1 MGRKIPEKAV
11 TKLRQFRKKAVTFAK
26 KCLIDTKITKI
37 HFCIFRFR
45 HLQSGTSS
53 SAGTS
58 STASDSG
65 DSSAAEEGETATGG
79 SGGTLNMRN
88 TMEPTSLNTLLAT
101 YAYDFTPINAMIE
114 CLYRDDENDVPQPAG
129 AETVDISDDKLV
141 YTFHLREDATWSNG
155 DPVVATD
162 YEFAWQQALNPE
174 VASDYAYML
183 YFIHN
188 AEPYFNGKV
197 EWSEVGVKV
206 IDDYTL
212 EVTLDNPLPYAT
224 DLFAFPTLAPI
235 NQKFYEEVGADKY
248 ATDAEYFCCNGMYEL
263 TEWSHNSEIV
273 FEKREEYWNADAVG
287 PDEIVYKIITDSQAG
302 LNSYLSREIDYTDLD
317 SGEVVQQAEAAGF
330 EVGVKPAR
338 SSYYLIVNTEDEF
351 MSNQNLRLALA
362 YSIDKQALVDTV
374 YQNDNQPMTSFT
386 PPAIMGANDSSF
398 QEALVAER
406 GEMYPGSGDLEK
418 AQEYLQA
425 ALEELGCTVD
435 ELNLSIDCADDSL
448 RRNCA
453 TFLQEQWRQN
463 LGIENI
469 TVNSM
474 QTKQVAANRQSGD
487 YCMSLGGWS
496 PDYNDAINF
505 LDLWVTDGG
514 NNDSFWSNE
523 EYDNLIAQATAE
535 ADEEVRQQYLFDAEE
550 ILAAEMPIIPLYW
563 QCQNYS
569 YNKDKIV
576 DGAIITA
583 NQTTFYY
590 ATLAE

>member
-1 MGRKIPEKAV
+1 MKLRKILAMV
-11 TKLRQFRKKAVTFAK
+11 MALALLCATFTA
-26 KCLIDTKITKI
+26 CGDT
-37 HFCIFRFR
+37 
-45 HLQSGTSS
+45 SGTSS

-188 AEPYFNGKV
+188 AEPYFNGEV

-362 YSIDKQALVDTV
+362 YAIDKQALIDTV

-386 PPAIMGANDSSF
+386 PPAIYGAAGADGPTF
-398 QEALVAER
+398 QEALLEER
-406 GEMYPGSGDLEK
+406 GEMYPASGDLEK

-469 TVNSM
+469 AVNSM

-550 ILAAEMPIIPLYW
+550 ILAAEMPVIPLYW

>member
-1 MGRKIPEKAV
+1 MKFRKILAMV
-11 TKLRQFRKKAVTFAK
+11 MALALLCATFAA
-26 KCLIDTKITKI
+26 CGDT
-37 HFCIFRFR
+37 
-45 HLQSGTSS
+45 SGTSS

-58 STASDSG
+58 SAASDSG
-65 DSSAAEEGETATGG
+65 DSSAAEEGETTTGG

-188 AEPYFNGKV
+188 AEPYFNGEV

-206 IDDYTL
+206 IDDHTL

-263 TEWSHNSEIV
+263 TEWSHNSQIV
-273 FEKREEYWNADAVG
+273 FQKREDYWNADAVG

-362 YSIDKQALVDTV
+362 YAIDKQALIDTV

-386 PPAIMGANDSSF
+386 PPAIMGAAGADGPTF
-398 QEALVAER
+398 QEALLEER
-406 GEMYPGSGDLEK
+406 GEMYPASGDLEK

-469 TVNSM
+469 AVNSM
-474 QTKQVAANRQSGD
+474 QTKQVSANRQSGD

>member
-1 MGRKIPEKAV
+1 MKLRKILAMV
-11 TKLRQFRKKAVTFAK
+11 MALALLCATFAA
-26 KCLIDTKITKI
+26 CGDT
-37 HFCIFRFR
+37 
-45 HLQSGTSS
+45 SGTSS

-58 STASDSG
+58 STASETG

-188 AEPYFNGKV
+188 AEPYFNGEV

-263 TEWSHNSEIV
+263 TEWSHNSQIV
-273 FEKREEYWNADAVG
+273 FQKREDYWNADAVG

-386 PPAIMGANDSSF
+386 PPAIYGAAGADGPTF
-398 QEALVAER
+398 QEALLEER
-406 GEMYPGSGDLEK
+406 GEMYPASGDLEK

-463 LGIENI
+463 LGLENI

-514 NNDSFWSNE
+514 NNDSFWGNE

-550 ILAAEMPIIPLYW
+550 ILAAEMPVIPLYW

>member
-1 MGRKIPEKAV
+1 MKFRKILAMV
-11 TKLRQFRKKAVTFAK
+11 MVLALLCATFAA
-26 KCLIDTKITKI
+26 CGDT
-37 HFCIFRFR
+37 
-45 HLQSGTSS
+45 SGTSS

-188 AEPYFNGKV
+188 AEPYFNGEV

-206 IDDYTL
+206 IDDHTL

-263 TEWSHNSEIV
+263 TEWSHNSQIV
-273 FEKREEYWNADAVG
+273 FQKREDYWNADAVG

-398 QEALVAER
+398 QEALLEER
-406 GEMYPGSGDLEK
+406 GEMYPASGDLEK

-469 TVNSM
+469 AVNSM

-550 ILAAEMPIIPLYW
+550 ILAAEMPVIPLYW

>member
-1 MGRKIPEKAV
+1 MKFRKILAMV
-11 TKLRQFRKKAVTFAK
+11 MALALLCATFAA
-26 KCLIDTKITKI
+26 CGDT
-37 HFCIFRFR
+37 
-45 HLQSGTSS
+45 SGTSS

-188 AEPYFNGKV
+188 AEPYFNGEV

-263 TEWSHNSEIV
+263 TEWSHNSQIV
-273 FEKREEYWNADAVG
+273 FQKREDYWNADAVG

-362 YSIDKQALVDTV
+362 YAIDKQALIDTV

-386 PPAIMGANDSSF
+386 PPAIYGAAGADGPTF
-398 QEALVAER
+398 QEALLEER
-406 GEMYPGSGDLEK
+406 GEMYPASGDLEK

-453 TFLQEQWRQN
+453 TFLQEQWRQS

-469 TVNSM
+469 AVNSM
-474 QTKQVAANRQSGD
+474 QTKQVSANRQSGD

-514 NNDSFWSNE
+514 NNDSFWGNE

-535 ADEEVRQQYLFDAEE
+535 ADVEVRQQYLFDAEE
-550 ILAAEMPIIPLYW
+550 ILAAEMPVIPLYW

-569 YNKDKIV
+569 YNSDKIV

>member
-1 MGRKIPEKAV
+1 MKFRKILAMV
-11 TKLRQFRKKAVTFAK
+11 MALALLCATFAA
-26 KCLIDTKITKI
+26 CGDT
-37 HFCIFRFR
+37 
-45 HLQSGTSS
+45 SGTSS

-162 YEFAWQQALNPE
+162 YEFAWQQALNPK

-188 AEPYFNGKV
+188 AQPYFNGEV

-206 IDDYTL
+206 IDDHTL

-287 PDEIVYKIITDSQAG
+287 PDTIVYKIITDSQAG

-386 PPAIMGANDSSF
+386 PPAIMGAAGADGPSF
-398 QEALVAER
+398 QEALLEER

-569 YNKDKIV
+569 YNSDKIV

>member
-1 MGRKIPEKAV
+1 MKFRKILAMV
-11 TKLRQFRKKAVTFAK
+11 MALALLCATFTA
-26 KCLIDTKITKI
+26 CGDT
-37 HFCIFRFR
+37 
-45 HLQSGTSS
+45 SGTSS

-188 AEPYFNGKV
+188 AEPYFNGEV

-263 TEWSHNSEIV
+263 TEWSHNSQIV
-273 FEKREEYWNADAVG
+273 FQKREDYWNADAVG

-386 PPAIMGANDSSF
+386 PPAIMGAAGADGPTF
-398 QEALVAER
+398 QEALLAER

-469 TVNSM
+469 AVNSM
-474 QTKQVAANRQSGD
+474 QTKQVSANRQSGD

-550 ILAAEMPIIPLYW
+550 ILAAEMPVIPLYW

>member
-1 MGRKIPEKAV
+1 MKFRKILAMV
-11 TKLRQFRKKAVTFAK
+11 MALALLCATFAA
-26 KCLIDTKITKI
+26 CGDT
-37 HFCIFRFR
+37 
-45 HLQSGTSS
+45 SGTSS

-188 AEPYFNGKV
+188 AEPYFNGEV

-206 IDDYTL
+206 IDDHTL

-287 PDEIVYKIITDSQAG
+287 PDTIVYKIITDSQAG

-362 YSIDKQALVDTV
+362 YAIDKQALIDTV

-386 PPAIMGANDSSF
+386 PPAIYGAAGADGPTF
-398 QEALVAER
+398 QEALLEER
-406 GEMYPGSGDLEK
+406 GEMYPASGDLEK

-469 TVNSM
+469 AVNSM
-474 QTKQVAANRQSGD
+474 QTKQVSANRQSGD

-514 NNDSFWSNE
+514 NNDSFWGNE

-535 ADEEVRQQYLFDAEE
+535 ADVEVRQQYLFDAEE

-569 YNKDKIV
+569 YNSDKIV

>member
-1 MGRKIPEKAV
+1 MKLRKILAMV
-11 TKLRQFRKKAVTFAK
+11 MALALLCATFTA
-26 KCLIDTKITKI
+26 CGDT
-37 HFCIFRFR
+37 
-45 HLQSGTSS
+45 SGTSS

-162 YEFAWQQALNPE
+162 YEFAWQQALNPK

-188 AEPYFNGKV
+188 AEPYFNGEV

-263 TEWSHNSEIV
+263 TEWSHNSQIV
-273 FEKREEYWNADAVG
+273 FQKREDYWNADAVG

-386 PPAIMGANDSSF
+386 PPAIMGAAGADGPSF
-398 QEALVAER
+398 QEALLEER

-474 QTKQVAANRQSGD
+474 QTKQVSANRQSGD

>member
-1 MGRKIPEKAV
+1 MKFRKILAMV
-11 TKLRQFRKKAVTFAK
+11 MALALLCATFAA
-26 KCLIDTKITKI
+26 CGDT
-37 HFCIFRFR
+37 
-45 HLQSGTSS
+45 SGTSS

-188 AEPYFNGKV
+188 AEPYFNGEV

-263 TEWSHNSEIV
+263 TEWSHNSQIV
-273 FEKREEYWNADAVG
+273 FQKREEYWNADAVG

-386 PPAIMGANDSSF
+386 PPAIMGAAGADGPSF
-398 QEALVAER
+398 QEALLEER

-474 QTKQVAANRQSGD
+474 QTKQVSANRQSGD

-550 ILAAEMPIIPLYW
+550 ILAAEMPVIPLYW

>member
-1 MGRKIPEKAV
+1 MKFRKILAMV
-11 TKLRQFRKKAVTFAK
+11 MALALLCATFAA
-26 KCLIDTKITKI
+26 CGDT
-37 HFCIFRFR
+37 
-45 HLQSGTSS
+45 SGTSS

-58 STASDSG
+58 SAASDSG

-188 AEPYFNGKV
+188 AEPYFNGEV

-206 IDDYTL
+206 IDEYTL

-263 TEWSHNSEIV
+263 TEWSHNSQIV
-273 FEKREEYWNADAVG
+273 FQKREDYWNADAVG

>member
-1 MGRKIPEKAV
+1 MKFRKILAMV
-11 TKLRQFRKKAVTFAK
+11 MALALLCTTFAA
-26 KCLIDTKITKI
+26 CGDT
-37 HFCIFRFR
+37 
-45 HLQSGTSS
+45 SGTSS

-65 DSSAAEEGETATGG
+65 DSSAAEEGETTTGG

-162 YEFAWQQALNPE
+162 YEFAWQQALNPK

-188 AEPYFNGKV
+188 AQPYFNGEV

-263 TEWSHNSEIV
+263 TEWSHNSQIV
-273 FEKREEYWNADAVG
+273 FQKREDYWNADAVG

-386 PPAIMGANDSSF
+386 PPAIMGAAGADGPSF
-398 QEALVAER
+398 QEALLEER

-474 QTKQVAANRQSGD
+474 QTKQVSANRQSGD

>member
-1 MGRKIPEKAV
+1 MKLRKILAMV
-11 TKLRQFRKKAVTFAK
+11 MALALLCATFTA
-26 KCLIDTKITKI
+26 CGDT
-37 HFCIFRFR
+37 
-45 HLQSGTSS
+45 SGTSS
-53 SAGTS
+53 SAGTG

-162 YEFAWQQALNPE
+162 YEFAWQQALNPK

-188 AEPYFNGKV
+188 AEPYFNGEV

-206 IDDYTL
+206 IDDHTL

-263 TEWSHNSEIV
+263 TEWSHNSQIV
-273 FEKREEYWNADAVG
+273 FQKREEYWNADAVG

-386 PPAIMGANDSSF
+386 PPAIYGAAGADGPSF
-398 QEALVAER
+398 QEALLEER
-406 GEMYPGSGDLEK
+406 GEMYPASGDLEK

-469 TVNSM
+469 AVNSM
-474 QTKQVAANRQSGD
+474 QTKQVSANRQSGD

-514 NNDSFWSNE
+514 NNDSFWGNE

>member
-1 MGRKIPEKAV
+1 MKLRKILAMV
-11 TKLRQFRKKAVTFAK
+11 MALALLCATFTA
-26 KCLIDTKITKI
+26 CGDT
-37 HFCIFRFR
+37 
-45 HLQSGTSS
+45 SGTSS

-162 YEFAWQQALNPE
+162 YEFAWQQALNPK

-188 AEPYFNGKV
+188 AEPYFNGEV

-206 IDDYTL
+206 IDDHTL

-263 TEWSHNSEIV
+263 TEWSHNSQIV
-273 FEKREEYWNADAVG
+273 FQKREDYWNADAVG

-362 YSIDKQALVDTV
+362 YAIDKQALIDTV

-386 PPAIMGANDSSF
+386 PPAIYGAAGADGPTF
-398 QEALVAER
+398 QEALLAER
-406 GEMYPGSGDLEK
+406 GEMYPASGDLEK

-469 TVNSM
+469 AVNSM
-474 QTKQVAANRQSGD
+474 QTKQVSANRQSGD

-535 ADEEVRQQYLFDAEE
+535 ADVEVRQQYLFDAEE
-550 ILAAEMPIIPLYW
+550 ILAAEMPVIPLYW

>member
-1 MGRKIPEKAV
+1 MKFRKILAMV
-11 TKLRQFRKKAVTFAK
+11 MALALLCATFAA
-26 KCLIDTKITKI
+26 CGDT
-37 HFCIFRFR
+37 
-45 HLQSGTSS
+45 SGTSS

-188 AEPYFNGKV
+188 AEPYFNGEV

-263 TEWSHNSEIV
+263 TEWSHNSQIV
-273 FEKREEYWNADAVG
+273 FQKREDYWNADAVG

-425 ALEELGCTVD
+425 ALEELGCTAAD
-435 ELNLSIDCADDSL
+435 LTLSIDCADDSL

-463 LGIENI
+463 LGLENI

-474 QTKQVAANRQSGD
+474 QTKQVSANRQSGD

>member
-1 MGRKIPEKAV
+1 MKFRKILAMV
-11 TKLRQFRKKAVTFAK
+11 MALALLCATFAA
-26 KCLIDTKITKI
+26 CGDT
-37 HFCIFRFR
+37 
-45 HLQSGTSS
+45 SGTSS

-188 AEPYFNGKV
+188 AQPYFNGEV

-206 IDDYTL
+206 IDEYTL

-263 TEWSHNSEIV
+263 TEWSHNSQIV
-273 FEKREEYWNADAVG
+273 FQKREDYWNADAVG

-386 PPAIMGANDSSF
+386 PPAIYGAAGADGPTF
-398 QEALVAER
+398 QEALLEER

-469 TVNSM
+469 AVNSM
-474 QTKQVAANRQSGD
+474 QTKQVSANRQSGD

>member
-1 MGRKIPEKAV
+1 MKFRKILAMV
-11 TKLRQFRKKAVTFAK
+11 MALALLCATFTA
-26 KCLIDTKITKI
+26 CGDT
-37 HFCIFRFR
+37 
-45 HLQSGTSS
+45 SGTSS

-188 AEPYFNGKV
+188 AEPYFNGEV

-263 TEWSHNSEIV
+263 TEWSHNSQIV
-273 FEKREEYWNADAVG
+273 FQKREDYWNADAVG

-463 LGIENI
+463 LGLENI

-474 QTKQVAANRQSGD
+474 QTKQVSANRQSGD

-514 NNDSFWSNE
+514 NNDSFWGNE

-550 ILAAEMPIIPLYW
+550 ILAAEMPVIPLYW

>member
-1 MGRKIPEKAV
+1 MKFRKILAMV
-11 TKLRQFRKKAVTFAK
+11 MALALLCATFAA
-26 KCLIDTKITKI
+26 CGDT
-37 HFCIFRFR
+37 
-45 HLQSGTSS
+45 SGTSS

-58 STASDSG
+58 SAASDSG

-188 AEPYFNGKV
+188 AEPYFNGEV

-206 IDDYTL
+206 IDEYTL

-362 YSIDKQALVDTV
+362 YSIDKQALIDTV

-386 PPAIMGANDSSF
+386 PPAIYGAAGADGPTF
-398 QEALVAER
+398 QEALLEER
-406 GEMYPGSGDLEK
+406 GEMYPASGDLEK

-469 TVNSM
+469 AVNSM
-474 QTKQVAANRQSGD
+474 QTKQVSANRQSGD

-535 ADEEVRQQYLFDAEE
+535 ADVEVRQQYLFDAEE
-550 ILAAEMPIIPLYW
+550 ILAAEMPVIPLYW

-569 YNKDKIV
+569 YNSDKIV

>member
-1 MGRKIPEKAV
+1 MKFRKILAMV
-11 TKLRQFRKKAVTFAK
+11 MALALLCATFAA
-26 KCLIDTKITKI
+26 CGDT
-37 HFCIFRFR
+37 
-45 HLQSGTSS
+45 SGTSS

-58 STASDSG
+58 SAASDSG

-162 YEFAWQQALNPE
+162 YEFAWQQALNPK

-188 AEPYFNGKV
+188 AEPYFNGEV

-206 IDDYTL
+206 IDDHTL

-263 TEWSHNSEIV
+263 TEWSHNSQIV
-273 FEKREEYWNADAVG
+273 FQKREDYWNADAVG

-386 PPAIMGANDSSF
+386 PPAIMGAAGADGPSF
-398 QEALVAER
+398 QEALLEER

-469 TVNSM
+469 AVNSM
-474 QTKQVAANRQSGD
+474 QTKQVSANRQSGD

-569 YNKDKIV
+569 YNSDKIV

>member
-1 MGRKIPEKAV
+1 MKLRKILAMV
-11 TKLRQFRKKAVTFAK
+11 MALALLCATFTA
-26 KCLIDTKITKI
+26 CGDT
-37 HFCIFRFR
+37 
-45 HLQSGTSS
+45 SGTSS

-188 AEPYFNGKV
+188 AEPYFNGEV

-263 TEWSHNSEIV
+263 TEWSHNSQIV
-273 FEKREEYWNADAVG
+273 FQKREDYWNADAVG

-362 YSIDKQALVDTV
+362 YAIDKQALIDTV

-386 PPAIMGANDSSF
+386 PPAIMGAAGADGPTF
-398 QEALVAER
+398 QEALLEER
-406 GEMYPGSGDLEK
+406 GEMYPASGDLEK

-469 TVNSM
+469 AVNSM
-474 QTKQVAANRQSGD
+474 QTKQVSANRQSGD

-535 ADEEVRQQYLFDAEE
+535 ADVEVRQQYLFDAEE

-569 YNKDKIV
+569 YNSDKIV

>member
-1 MGRKIPEKAV
+1 MKFRKILAMV
-11 TKLRQFRKKAVTFAK
+11 MALALLCATFAA
-26 KCLIDTKITKI
+26 CGDT
-37 HFCIFRFR
+37 
-45 HLQSGTSS
+45 SGTSS

-58 STASDSG
+58 SAASDSG

-162 YEFAWQQALNPE
+162 YEFAWQQALNPK

-188 AEPYFNGKV
+188 AEPYFNGEV

-206 IDDYTL
+206 IDDHTL

-406 GEMYPGSGDLEK
+406 GEMYPASGDLEK

-469 TVNSM
+469 AVNSM
-474 QTKQVAANRQSGD
+474 QTKQVSANRQSGD

-550 ILAAEMPIIPLYW
+550 ILAAEMPVIPLYW

>member
-1 MGRKIPEKAV
+1 MKLRKILAMV
-11 TKLRQFRKKAVTFAK
+11 MALALLCATFTA
-26 KCLIDTKITKI
+26 CGDT
-37 HFCIFRFR
+37 
-45 HLQSGTSS
+45 SGTSS

-58 STASDSG
+58 STASETG

-188 AEPYFNGKV
+188 AEPYFNGEV

-263 TEWSHNSEIV
+263 TEWSHNSQIV
-273 FEKREEYWNADAVG
+273 FQKREDYWNADAVG

-386 PPAIMGANDSSF
+386 PPAIYGAAGADGPSF
-398 QEALVAER
+398 QEALLEER
-406 GEMYPGSGDLEK
+406 GEMYPASGDLEK

>member
-1 MGRKIPEKAV
+1 MKFRKILAMV
-11 TKLRQFRKKAVTFAK
+11 MVLALLCATFAA
-26 KCLIDTKITKI
+26 CGDT
-37 HFCIFRFR
+37 
-45 HLQSGTSS
+45 SGTSS

-188 AEPYFNGKV
+188 AEPYFNGEV

-206 IDDYTL
+206 IDEYTL

-263 TEWSHNSEIV
+263 TEWSHNSQIV
-273 FEKREEYWNADAVG
+273 FQKREDYWNADAVG

-425 ALEELGCTVD
+425 ALEELGCTAAD
-435 ELNLSIDCADDSL
+435 LNLSIDCADDSL

-474 QTKQVAANRQSGD
+474 QTKQVSANRQSGD

-535 ADEEVRQQYLFDAEE
+535 ADVEVRQQYLFDAEE

>member
-1 MGRKIPEKAV
+1 MKFRKILAMV
-11 TKLRQFRKKAVTFAK
+11 MVLALLCATFAA
-26 KCLIDTKITKI
+26 CGDT
-37 HFCIFRFR
+37 
-45 HLQSGTSS
+45 SGTSS

-188 AEPYFNGKV
+188 AEPYFNGEV

-263 TEWSHNSEIV
+263 TEWSHNSQIV
-273 FEKREEYWNADAVG
+273 FQKREDYWNADAVG

-474 QTKQVAANRQSGD
+474 QTKQVSANRQSGD

>member
-1 MGRKIPEKAV
+1 MKLRKILAMV
-11 TKLRQFRKKAVTFAK
+11 MALALLCATFTA
-26 KCLIDTKITKI
+26 CGDT
-37 HFCIFRFR
+37 
-45 HLQSGTSS
+45 SGTSS

-188 AEPYFNGKV
+188 AEPYFNGEV

-263 TEWSHNSEIV
+263 TEWSHNSQIV
-273 FEKREEYWNADAVG
+273 FQKREDYWNADAVG

-386 PPAIMGANDSSF
+386 PPAIMGANESSF

-406 GEMYPGSGDLEK
+406 GEMYPGNGDLEK

-425 ALEELGCTVD
+425 ALEELGCTAAD
-435 ELNLSIDCADDSL
+435 LTLSIDCADDSL

-463 LGIENI
+463 LGLENI

-474 QTKQVAANRQSGD
+474 QTKQVSANRQSGD

>member
-1 MGRKIPEKAV
+1 MKLRKILAMV
-11 TKLRQFRKKAVTFAK
+11 MALALLCATFTA
-26 KCLIDTKITKI
+26 CGDT
-37 HFCIFRFR
+37 
-45 HLQSGTSS
+45 SGTSS

-58 STASDSG
+58 SAASDSG
-65 DSSAAEEGETATGG
+65 DSSAAEEGETTTGATGG
-79 SGGTLNMRN
+79 ELNLRS

-101 YAYDFTPINAMIE
+101 YAYDFTPISAMVE
-114 CLYRDDENDVPQPAG
+114 CLYRDDETDTPQPAA
-129 AETVDISDDKLV
+129 AESVDISDDKLV

-188 AEPYFNGKV
+188 AEPYFNGEV

-263 TEWSHNSEIV
+263 TEWSHNSQIV
-273 FEKREEYWNADAVG
+273 FQKREDYWNADAVG

>member
-1 MGRKIPEKAV
+1 MKFRKILAMV
-11 TKLRQFRKKAVTFAK
+11 MALALLCATFAA
-26 KCLIDTKITKI
+26 CGDT
-37 HFCIFRFR
+37 
-45 HLQSGTSS
+45 SGTSS

-162 YEFAWQQALNPE
+162 YEFAWQQALNPK

-188 AEPYFNGKV
+188 AQPYFNGEV

-263 TEWSHNSEIV
+263 TEWSHNSQIV
-273 FEKREEYWNADAVG
+273 FQKREEYWNADAVG

-362 YSIDKQALVDTV
+362 YAIDKQALIDTV

-386 PPAIMGANDSSF
+386 PPAIYGAAGADGPTF
-398 QEALVAER
+398 QEALLEER
-406 GEMYPGSGDLEK
+406 GEMYPASGDLEK

-474 QTKQVAANRQSGD
+474 QTKQVSANRQSGD

>member
-1 MGRKIPEKAV
+1 MKFRKILAMV
-11 TKLRQFRKKAVTFAK
+11 MALALLCATFAA
-26 KCLIDTKITKI
+26 CGDT
-37 HFCIFRFR
+37 
-45 HLQSGTSS
+45 SGTSS

-58 STASDSG
+58 SAASDSG

-188 AEPYFNGKV
+188 AEPYFNGEV

-273 FEKREEYWNADAVG
+273 FEKREDYWNAAEVG
-287 PDEIVYKIITDSQAG
+287 PDKIVYKIITDSQAG

-386 PPAIMGANDSSF
+386 PPAIMGAAGADGPSF
-398 QEALVAER
+398 QEALLEER

-469 TVNSM
+469 AVNSM
-474 QTKQVAANRQSGD
+474 QTKQVSANRQSGD

-514 NNDSFWSNE
+514 NNDSFWSNA
-523 EYDNLIAQATAE
+523 EYDELIAQATAE

-550 ILAAEMPIIPLYW
+550 ILAAEMPVIPLYW

>member
-1 MGRKIPEKAV
+1 MKFRKILAMV
-11 TKLRQFRKKAVTFAK
+11 MALALLCATFAA
-26 KCLIDTKITKI
+26 CGDT
-37 HFCIFRFR
+37 
-45 HLQSGTSS
+45 SGTSS

-88 TMEPTSLNTLLAT
+88 TMEPSSLNTLLAT

-188 AEPYFNGKV
+188 AEPYFNGEV

-263 TEWSHNSEIV
+263 TEWSHNSQIV
-273 FEKREEYWNADAVG
+273 FQKREDYWNADAVG

-386 PPAIMGANDSSF
+386 PPAIMGAAGADGPSF
-398 QEALVAER
+398 QEALLEER

-474 QTKQVAANRQSGD
+474 QTKQVSANRQSGD

-569 YNKDKIV
+569 YNSDKIV

>member
-1 MGRKIPEKAV
+1 MKFRKILAMV
-11 TKLRQFRKKAVTFAK
+11 MALALLCATFAA
-26 KCLIDTKITKI
+26 CGDT
-37 HFCIFRFR
+37 
-45 HLQSGTSS
+45 SGTSS

-188 AEPYFNGKV
+188 AEPYFNGEV

-224 DLFAFPTLAPI
+224 DQFAFPTLAPI

-263 TEWSHNSEIV
+263 TEWSHNSQIV
-273 FEKREEYWNADAVG
+273 FQKREDYWNADAVG

-469 TVNSM
+469 AVNSM
-474 QTKQVAANRQSGD
+474 QTKQVSANRQSGD

-550 ILAAEMPIIPLYW
+550 ILAAEMPVIPLYW

>member
-1 MGRKIPEKAV
+1 MKFRKILAMV
-11 TKLRQFRKKAVTFAK
+11 MALALLCATFAA
-26 KCLIDTKITKI
+26 CGDT
-37 HFCIFRFR
+37 
-45 HLQSGTSS
+45 SGTSS

-188 AEPYFNGKV
+188 AEPYFNGEV

-263 TEWSHNSEIV
+263 TEWSHNSQIV
-273 FEKREEYWNADAVG
+273 FQKREDYWNADAVG

-469 TVNSM
+469 AVNSM
-474 QTKQVAANRQSGD
+474 QTKQVSANRQSGD

-514 NNDSFWSNE
+514 NNDSFWSNT
-523 EYDNLIAQATAE
+523 EYDELIAKATAE

-550 ILAAEMPIIPLYW
+550 ILAAEMPVIPLYW

>member
-1 MGRKIPEKAV
+1 MKFRKILAMV
-11 TKLRQFRKKAVTFAK
+11 MALALLCATFAA
-26 KCLIDTKITKI
+26 CGDT
-37 HFCIFRFR
+37 
-45 HLQSGTSS
+45 SGTSS
-53 SAGTS
+53 GAGTS

-188 AEPYFNGKV
+188 AEPYFNGEV

-206 IDDYTL
+206 IDDYTF

-263 TEWSHNSEIV
+263 TEWSHNSQIV
-273 FEKREEYWNADAVG
+273 FQKREDYWNADAVG

-474 QTKQVAANRQSGD
+474 QTKQVSANRQSGD

>member
-1 MGRKIPEKAV
+1 MKFRKILAMV
-11 TKLRQFRKKAVTFAK
+11 MALALLCATFAA
-26 KCLIDTKITKI
+26 CGDT
-37 HFCIFRFR
+37 
-45 HLQSGTSS
+45 SGTSS

-58 STASDSG
+58 SAASDSG

-188 AEPYFNGKV
+188 AEPYFNGEV

-263 TEWSHNSEIV
+263 TEWSHNSQIV
-273 FEKREEYWNADAVG
+273 FQKREDYWNADAVG

-362 YSIDKQALVDTV
+362 YAVDKQALIDTV

-386 PPAIMGANDSSF
+386 PPAIMGAAGADGPTF
-398 QEALVAER
+398 QEALLEER

-474 QTKQVAANRQSGD
+474 QTKQVSANRQSGD

>member
-1 MGRKIPEKAV
+1 MKFRKILAMV
-11 TKLRQFRKKAVTFAK
+11 MALALLCATFAA
-26 KCLIDTKITKI
+26 CGDT
-37 HFCIFRFR
+37 
-45 HLQSGTSS
+45 SGTSS

-188 AEPYFNGKV
+188 AEPYFNGEV

-263 TEWSHNSEIV
+263 TEWSHNSQIV
-273 FEKREEYWNADAVG
+273 FQKREDYWNADAVG

-386 PPAIMGANDSSF
+386 PPAIMGAAGADGPSF
-398 QEALVAER
+398 QEALLEER
-406 GEMYPGSGDLEK
+406 GEMYPASGDLEK

-474 QTKQVAANRQSGD
+474 QTKQVSANRQSGD

>member
-1 MGRKIPEKAV
+1 MKLRKILAMV
-11 TKLRQFRKKAVTFAK
+11 MALALLCATFTA
-26 KCLIDTKITKI
+26 CGDT
-37 HFCIFRFR
+37 
-45 HLQSGTSS
+45 SGTSS

-188 AEPYFNGKV
+188 AQPYFNGEV

-263 TEWSHNSEIV
+263 TEWSHNSQIV
-273 FEKREEYWNADAVG
+273 FQKREDYWNADAVG

-362 YSIDKQALVDTV
+362 YAIDKQALIDTV

-386 PPAIMGANDSSF
+386 PPAIMGAAGADGPTF
-398 QEALVAER
+398 QEALLEER
-406 GEMYPGSGDLEK
+406 GEMYPASGDLEK

-469 TVNSM
+469 AVNSM
-474 QTKQVAANRQSGD
+474 QTKQVSANRQSGD

>member
-1 MGRKIPEKAV
+1 MKFRKILAMV
-11 TKLRQFRKKAVTFAK
+11 MALALLCATFAA
-26 KCLIDTKITKI
+26 CGDT
-37 HFCIFRFR
+37 
-45 HLQSGTSS
+45 SGTSS

-58 STASDSG
+58 SAASDSG

-188 AEPYFNGKV
+188 AEPYFNGEV

-273 FEKREEYWNADAVG
+273 FEKREDYWNADAVG
-287 PDEIVYKIITDSQAG
+287 PDTIVYKIITDSQAG

-386 PPAIMGANDSSF
+386 PPAIMGAAGADGPSF
-398 QEALVAER
+398 QEALLEER

-474 QTKQVAANRQSGD
+474 QTKQVSANRQSGD

-550 ILAAEMPIIPLYW
+550 ILAAEMPVIPLYW

>member
-1 MGRKIPEKAV
+1 MKLRKILAMV
-11 TKLRQFRKKAVTFAK
+11 MALALLCATFTA
-26 KCLIDTKITKI
+26 CGDT
-37 HFCIFRFR
+37 
-45 HLQSGTSS
+45 SGTSS

-58 STASDSG
+58 STASETG

-162 YEFAWQQALNPE
+162 YEFAWQQALNPK

-188 AEPYFNGKV
+188 AEPYFNGEV

-263 TEWSHNSEIV
+263 TEWSHNSQIV
-273 FEKREEYWNADAVG
+273 FQKREEYWNADAVG

-386 PPAIMGANDSSF
+386 PPAIYGAAGADGPSF
-398 QEALVAER
+398 QEALLEER
-406 GEMYPGSGDLEK
+406 GEMYPASGDLEK

-463 LGIENI
+463 QGIENI

-474 QTKQVAANRQSGD
+474 QTKQVSANRQSGD

>member
-1 MGRKIPEKAV
+1 MKFRKILAMV
-11 TKLRQFRKKAVTFAK
+11 MALALLCATFAA
-26 KCLIDTKITKI
+26 CGDT
-37 HFCIFRFR
+37 
-45 HLQSGTSS
+45 SGTSS

-58 STASDSG
+58 SAASDSG

-188 AEPYFNGKV
+188 AEPYFNGEV

-263 TEWSHNSEIV
+263 TEWSHNSQIV
-273 FEKREEYWNADAVG
+273 FQKREDYWNADAVG

-398 QEALVAER
+398 QEALVEER

-474 QTKQVAANRQSGD
+474 QTKQVSANRQSGD

-569 YNKDKIV
+569 YNSDKIV

>member
-1 MGRKIPEKAV
+1 MKFRKILAMV
-11 TKLRQFRKKAVTFAK
+11 MALALLCATFAA
-26 KCLIDTKITKI
+26 CGDT
-37 HFCIFRFR
+37 
-45 HLQSGTSS
+45 SGTSS

-58 STASDSG
+58 SAASDSG
-65 DSSAAEEGETATGG
+65 DSSTAEEGETATGG

-188 AEPYFNGKV
+188 AEPYFNGEV

-263 TEWSHNSEIV
+263 TEWSHNSQIV
-273 FEKREEYWNADAVG
+273 FQKREDYWNADAVG